1 MCRCGRQV
9 RRCNDDRQR
18 YGGGEVATTG
28 RAEDSR
34 LPVGLPECYQ
44 RGAYSSAAFR
54 IQQIV
59 FFKPSGVLFG
69 VERFTLSSSRPAQN
83 RLRRAGLRIR
93 SASGSGDVPEVARQ
107 VQYAQLVDCLESN
120 AWQQFWQRA
129 SKTSTP
135 LWRPHPEINKANSV
149 LPPSCLHPPFTFL
162 KQNGLESPSG
172 QPPNISTMASYQL
185 PPPSL
190 DTMPEEILSQI
201 VAPLL
206 PLKWY
211 SLSVLVSLSQTSSSL
226 RTWLLEDESIWN
238 KALLG
243 RGMGRPLY
251 TIPGYEGFPEW
262 EKEIREAHRKIRE
275 KAALEKPSAQHEE
288 EGATQSNIKKPM
300 MVTAPQ
306 AQSPTD
312 ASQHKT
318 GRSPMPPS
326 AVYHHGGGP
335 DAMDCDNES
344 TDEVEDYAF
353 PITCRDLCFRIY
365 AHERKCLSCKV
376 GDSKLSHYY
385 LTDNDLRN
393 ADKVGVHPTILKFM
407 GNNWGFGSFEP
418 AHFDKVLNVREART
432 RAVSRAAW
440 RVRFC
445 DLTTTLHSGSNCK
458 VLRRL

>member
-1 MCRCGRQV
+1 
-9 RRCNDDRQR
+9 
-18 YGGGEVATTG
+18 
-28 RAEDSR
+28 
-34 LPVGLPECYQ
+34 
-44 RGAYSSAAFR
+44 
-54 IQQIV
+54 
-59 FFKPSGVLFG
+59 
-69 VERFTLSSSRPAQN
+69 
-83 RLRRAGLRIR
+83 
-93 SASGSGDVPEVARQ
+93 
-107 VQYAQLVDCLESN
+107 
-120 AWQQFWQRA
+120 
-129 SKTSTP
+129 
-135 LWRPHPEINKANSV
+135 
-149 LPPSCLHPPFTFL
+149 
-162 KQNGLESPSG
+162 
-172 QPPNISTMASYQL
+172 MASFRLQ
-185 PPPSL
+185 PPSL

-275 KAALEKPSAQHEE
+275 KAALEMTAAQAADGEIAPSAVR
-288 EGATQSNIKKPM
+288 KPM
-300 MVTAPQ
+300 AIAAPHAQPQ
-306 AQSPTD
+306 AD
-312 ASQHKT
+312 APGQHKT
-318 GRSPMPPS
+318 SRSPMPPS
-326 AVYHHGGGP
+326 AVYHYGDP
-335 DAMDCDNES
+335 DAMDCDDGS
-344 TDEVEDYAF
+344 TDDVEDYAF

-407 GNNWGFGSFEP
+407 GNNWGFGAFES

-432 RAVSRAAW
+432 RAVRGDSPMW
-440 RVRFC
+440 LC
-445 DLTTTLHSGSNCK
+445 LG
-458 VLRRL
+458 

>member
-1 MCRCGRQV
+1 M
-9 RRCNDDRQR
+9 
-18 YGGGEVATTG
+18 
-28 RAEDSR
+28 
-34 LPVGLPECYQ
+34 
-44 RGAYSSAAFR
+44 
-54 IQQIV
+54 
-59 FFKPSGVLFG
+59 
-69 VERFTLSSSRPAQN
+69 
-83 RLRRAGLRIR
+83 
-93 SASGSGDVPEVARQ
+93 
-107 VQYAQLVDCLESN
+107 
-120 AWQQFWQRA
+120 
-129 SKTSTP
+129 
-135 LWRPHPEINKANSV
+135 
-149 LPPSCLHPPFTFL
+149 
-162 KQNGLESPSG
+162 
-172 QPPNISTMASYQL
+172 SYQL

-211 SLSVLVSLSQTSSSL
+211 SLSVLVALSQTSSSL

-251 TIPGYEGFPEW
+251 TIPGYEGYAEW

-275 KAALEKPSAQHEE
+275 KAAYEKPAVPVDQAGQQSATAIAIMRPAQPSD
-288 EGATQSNIKKPM
+288 TSN
-300 MVTAPQ
+300 
-306 AQSPTD
+306 
-312 ASQHKT
+312 QHKT
-318 GRSPMPPS
+318 SRSPLPPS
-326 AVYHHGGGP
+326 AVYHHGVDP
-335 DAMDCDNES
+335 DAMDCDDAS
-344 TDEVEDYAF
+344 TDEGEDYAF

-407 GNNWGFGSFEP
+407 GNNWGFGAFEP

-432 RAVSRAAW
+432 RAVSYAGLWQCSR
-440 RVRFC
+440 
-445 DLTTTLHSGSNCK
+445 LTITCPLGSYRK